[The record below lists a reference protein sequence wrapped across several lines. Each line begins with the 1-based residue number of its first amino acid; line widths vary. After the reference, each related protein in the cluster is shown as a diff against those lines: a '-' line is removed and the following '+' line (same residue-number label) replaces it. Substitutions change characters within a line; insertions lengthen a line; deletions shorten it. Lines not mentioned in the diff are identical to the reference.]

1 MVQDIPIEKMSLAEK
16 LQLMERLWDDLARH
30 HKDLPSPDW
39 HGDVLAERMKA
50 IQEGRTGFEDWEAA
64 KKWLLGRHK

>member
-30 HKDLPSPDW
+30 PHDLPSSGC

-50 IQEGRTGFEDWEAA
+50 VQEGRTGFEDWEAA
-64 KKWLLGRHK
+64 KKRLKIRFH